1 MKLERI
7 YTSETPEFSLDR
19 QIKCFV
25 PQLSK
30 NFPCIH
36 ICLERKKSLSDS
48 RELLGKLVRSFKIV
62 VGNMEMKEDIYFF
75 LVKLEIE
82 KSKKKIRSSLSSIP

>member
-1 MKLERI
+1 LRAANYFRDCGRQEEKMKLEQI
-7 YTSETPEFSLDR
+7 YTSETPKFSLDR

-36 ICLERKKSLSDS
+36 ICLQRKKSFSDS
-48 RELLGKLVRSFKIV
+48 RKLLGKLVRSFKIV
-62 VGNMEMKEDIYFF
+62 VGNMEMKEDMAN
-75 LVKLEIE
+75 
-82 KSKKKIRSSLSSIP
+82 

>member
-7 YTSETPEFSLDR
+7 YTSEIPEFSLDR

-36 ICLERKKSLSDS
+36 ICLQRKKSLSDS

-62 VGNMEMKEDIYFF
+62 VGNMEMKEDMVNLFF
-75 LVKLEIE
+75 PREI
-82 KSKKKIRSSLSSIP
+82 RN